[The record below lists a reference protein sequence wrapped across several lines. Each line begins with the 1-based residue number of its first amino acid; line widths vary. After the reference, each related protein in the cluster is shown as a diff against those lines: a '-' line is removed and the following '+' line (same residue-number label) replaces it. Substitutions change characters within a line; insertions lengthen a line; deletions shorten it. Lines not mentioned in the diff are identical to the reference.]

1 MIPEIKKVKTMK
13 KGLIIL
19 GAGLLLSSATVAQA
33 PTQKKITNKVDSV
46 SYLVGMNIGASIL
59 KDFSEAN
66 VEILL
71 SAIQDIIK
79 GNPPKINDQTNTIM
93 NSYFQSKAQA
103 MSEKENAASKA
114 EGEKFMAEN
123 KKKPNIK
130 VTASGLQYEVITE
143 GTGEKP
149 TATSKVKVHYH
160 GTTPDGRVFD
170 SSVDRGEPI
179 EFGLNQVI
187 KGWTEGL
194 QLMKVGGKYKF
205 YIPQELAYGANPQPG
220 SIIEPFMPLVFE
232 VELLGISK

>member
-33 PTQKKITNKVDSV
+33 PTQMKITNKVDSV
-46 SYLVGMNIGASIL
+46 SYLVGLNIGASIL

-71 SAIQDIIK
+71 AAIQDVINGK
-79 GNPPKINDQTNTIM
+79 PPKCNDPSNSVM
-93 NSYFQSKAQA
+93 NSYFQNKAQA

-123 KKKPNIK
+123 RKKPNIK

-149 TATSKVKVHYH
+149 TATSKVKVQNLDL
-160 GTTPDGRVFD
+160 T
-170 SSVDRGEPI
+170 
-179 EFGLNQVI
+179 
-187 KGWTEGL
+187 K
-194 QLMKVGGKYKF
+194 
-205 YIPQELAYGANPQPG
+205 
-220 SIIEPFMPLVFE
+220 
-232 VELLGISK
+232 

>member
-1 MIPEIKKVKTMK
+1 MK

-19 GAGLLLSSATVAQA
+19 GAGLLLSSTAMAQV

-71 SAIQDIIK
+71 GAIQDVINGK
-79 GNPPKINDQTNTIM
+79 PPKCSDPSSSVM

-103 MSEKENAASKA
+103 MAEKQNSESKA

-187 KGWTEGL
+187 KGWTEAL
-194 QLMKVGGKYKF
+194 QLMPVGSKYRL
-205 YIPQELAYGANPQPG
+205 YIPQDLAYGAQPHPG
-220 SIIEPFMPLVFE
+220 GAIKPFMALIFD
-232 VELLGISK
+232 VELISIEA